1 MSCDVTGQR
10 IKKERLGTSRL
21 RATLMFNSPTKMIV
35 VVGSATFPN
44 TESLNLTKKIID
56 EAIANRQRSIHNKL
70 GKAVEFSLSKV
81 VDSRGFNSLYQIS
94 GWPHA
99 WNSSAAVTGLD
110 MKRLEKL

>member
-35 VVGSATFPN
+35 VFGNATFPN
-44 TESLNLTKKIID
+44 TESLNLTKKKIID
-56 EAIANRQRSIHNKL
+56 EAIANRQRSIHDKL

-81 VDSRGFNSLYQIS
+81 VDSRGFNSLYQ
-94 GWPHA
+94 
-99 WNSSAAVTGLD
+99 V
-110 MKRLEKL
+110 

>member
-1 MSCDVTGQR
+1 MSCDVTEQR
-10 IKKERLGTSRL
+10 IKRERLGTRL